1 MKKKLL
7 IVIITVLI
15 IITIIA
21 VVFVTYFKDD
31 YSNVNLNTSDIM
43 NDISENLGNDM
54 PPMMLLEDEQVKDT
68 YDIDVLKLDSYVIK
82 IPIMNIRADE
92 IAIIKVKN
100 IKDIEYV
107 KNKLKVRLANI
118 ENIFEGYLQDQYE
131 LAKNPLIITR
141 GKYIL
146 MSISD
151 KNDEIESTFTSYFDD
166 NKN

>member
-1 MKKKLL
+1 MKNKLL
-7 IVIITVLI
+7 IIIIAILI
-15 IITIIA
+15 IITIVA
-21 VVFVTYFKDD
+21 VVFTTYFKDD

-43 NDISENLGNDM
+43 NDISVNLGSDM
-54 PPMMLLEDEQVKDT
+54 PPMMLLEDEQLKDT
-68 YDIDVLKLDSYVIK
+68 YDIDVSKLDSYVIK

-107 KNKLKVRLANI
+107 KNKLKVRLGNI
-118 ENIFEGYLQDQYE
+118 ENTFERYLQDQYE

-151 KNDEIESTFTSYFDD
+151 KNDDIESTFTNYFD
-166 NKN
+166 NN